1 MVLEHASSV
10 SQIHDQVSSVVPWL
24 LCVKLAPLLQMA
36 VVVEMQ
42 MAVDAANLFQL
53 PLHLNPHQ
61 ACRVQTRTRHY
72 LHIRRSTKLL
82 MS

>member
-1 MVLEHASSV
+1 MV
-10 SQIHDQVSSVVPWL
+10 
-24 LCVKLAPLLQMA
+24 

-53 PLHLNPHQ
+53 PLHLNLHQ
-61 ACRVQTRTRHY
+61 AYRVQTHTRHY
-72 LHIRRSTKLL
+72 LHTRRLTKLL